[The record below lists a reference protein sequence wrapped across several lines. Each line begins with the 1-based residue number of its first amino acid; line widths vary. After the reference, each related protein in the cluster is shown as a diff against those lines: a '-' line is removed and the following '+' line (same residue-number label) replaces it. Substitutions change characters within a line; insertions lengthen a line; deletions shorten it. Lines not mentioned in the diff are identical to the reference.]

1 MKLIGVRAQIRAGV
15 ASTVRSCFTASR
27 SSRLQSRF
35 IKREL
40 NRILVIRGGA
50 IGDFILTLPALNAL
64 RDAYPEA
71 RIEILGYKH
80 IAALAENLFYAQAV
94 RFIESGPLSSF
105 FAKDSKLPDE
115 LVSYFGGF
123 DLILSYLYDPDRIFE
138 NNLRRSGAR
147 EILRCP
153 AKIESDSHATRQL
166 ARPLDDLGIS
176 VRDFAPKIFPA
187 EEDRQFARKFLKG
200 CASPVIAL
208 HPGSGSEKKNWP
220 LKNWIEFA
228 NSLLGSFVVV
238 SGEADEDQVSALEKE
253 WKDRHL
259 RFAKNLPLPH
269 LAAILEGALFVGHD
283 S

>member
-80 IAALAENLFYAQAV
+80 IAALAENRFYAQAV
-94 RFIESGPLSSF
+94 RSIEHGPLSSF

-115 LVSYFGGF
+115 LVSYFASF

-138 NNLRRSGAR
+138 NNLRRCDAR
-147 EILRCP
+147 EIMRGP
-153 AKIESDSHATRQL
+153 AKIESHSHATRQL
-166 ARPLDDLGIS
+166 AKPLEELEIS
-176 VRDFAPKIFPA
+176 ITNFAPKIFPSA
-187 EEDRQFARKFLKG
+187 GDRQFAREFLKS
-200 CASPVIAL
+200 CAPPLIAL

-220 LKNWIEFA
+220 LNNWID
-228 NSLLGSFVVV
+228 LGNDLPAPLIVVF
-238 SGEADEDQVSALEKE
+238 GEANEKQVLVLEK
-253 WKDRHL
+253 
-259 RFAKNLPLPH
+259 
-269 LAAILEGALFVGHD
+269 
-283 S
+283 